1 MADDAAGSLLS
12 ETSAL
17 LLNLTS
23 ICTGSTRA
31 KSFNKTKQSRTI
43 LLPPILMQN
52 TSLIQN
58 SKWKL
63 QWFCTVT
70 QHHLQN
76 RHITTEELHDTE
88 PKANSLFAP
97 EFY

>member
-1 MADDAAGSLLS
+1 MADDAAGSILS

-17 LLNLTS
+17 LLNGHSFAL
-23 ICTGSTRA
+23 GVQRA

-43 LLPPILMQN
+43 LSPPILIQN

-58 SKWKL
+58 SKWKV

-70 QHHLQN
+70 QHHLQK
-76 RHITTEELHDTE
+76 RYITTEELHDTE
-88 PKANSLFAP
+88 LKANSLFAP